1 MKEDD
6 LKKADKLY
14 KDAEDAKNHR
24 EEELRQMEEDFRNKT
39 ANADADFDD
48 LNKQLE
54 ALKKQIKE
62 SIAIKQLLIENGLN
76 DIQEAADLLINAINT
91 SKKILWCGN
100 GGSAA
105 DAQHLATELM
115 GGMSDYD
122 RKPIPSIAL
131 TTDSSFITA
140 WANDTDFS
148 SIFSRQI
155 QGIGDAGDV
164 LIGISTSGN
173 SENVINAVR
182 QANFKKLK
190 TICLTG
196 ITAGK
201 IDGLADITI
210 KVPSENTQRIQECHI
225 MIGQILCSLVEES
238 VLKD

>member
-1 MKEDD
+1 MI
-6 LKKADKLY
+6 
-14 KDAEDAKNHR
+14 
-24 EEELRQMEEDFRNKT
+24 
-39 ANADADFDD
+39 
-48 LNKQLE
+48 QLSI
-54 ALKKQIKE
+54 KKQVEE
-62 SIAIKQLLIENGLN
+62 SILTKQLLIESGLS
-76 DIQEAADLLINAINT
+76 DIEEAAVLLIDAINA

-115 GGMSDYD
+115 GGMSDHD

-155 QGIGDAGDV
+155 QGVGVAGDV

-173 SENVINAVR
+173 SENVINAIR

-190 TICLTG
+190 TITLTG
-196 ITAGK
+196 KTAGK
-201 IDGLADITI
+201 IDGLADVTI

-225 MIGQILCSLVEES
+225 MLGQILCSLVEES

>member
-1 MKEDD
+1 MI
-6 LKKADKLY
+6 
-14 KDAEDAKNHR
+14 
-24 EEELRQMEEDFRNKT
+24 QQFI
-39 ANADADFDD
+39 
-48 LNKQLE
+48 
-54 ALKKQIKE
+54 KKQVEE
-62 SIAIKQLLIENGLN
+62 SILTKQLLIESGLSN
-76 DIQEAADLLINAINT
+76 IEEAAVLLIDAIKA

-115 GGMSDYD
+115 GGMTDHD

-155 QGIGDAGDV
+155 QGIGDVGDI

-173 SENVINAVR
+173 SENVINAIR

-190 TICLTG
+190 TITLTG
-196 ITAGK
+196 KTAGK

-238 VLKD
+238 VLED